1 MHACQVTLVVSSS
14 CDPMDCVACQA
25 PLSMEFSRQE
35 YWNGF
40 LPDPG
45 IKPVSLASPA
55 LGGGF
60 FTANATWESL
70 FHLELKWYLPLS
82 NFLGFSSIVI
92 SLSPCL
98 GCFSSLKERPW
109 FSLDLPFAHGS
120 CLSLLIPQK
129 RKSERRPALKIR
141 VLVFIL

>member
-1 MHACQVTLVVSSS
+1 MGWLPCPPPE
-14 CDPMDCVACQA
+14 D
-25 PLSMEFSRQE
+25 
-35 YWNGF
+35 

-60 FTANATWESL
+60 FTTSATWESL
-70 FHLELKWYLPLS
+70 FDLELKWYLPLG

-98 GCFSSLKERPW
+98 GCFSSLKERP
-109 FSLDLPFAHGS
+109 
-120 CLSLLIPQK
+120 
-129 RKSERRPALKIR
+129 
-141 VLVFIL
+141 